1 MKVNVQ
7 GLRLTRMALLVATA
21 GMLPFA
27 AAQAQG
33 VSNSE
38 MQSRYKADMQRCST
52 ITDAESRRTCQREAG
67 AALQEARRDRLVRG
81 NVNTQA
87 NASARCERLPSAQ
100 RADCERLM
108 TDSSA
113 VEHGSVSGGGVLRE
127 LSITVP
133 VDQASGGS
141 YSGHTG
147 STQPHHQSGTT
158 YGAQPTTPGY
168 GAQPAPAPSYGSQP
182 APAPNYGSQP
192 SQAPNYGS
200 QPAPAPSYGSQPAP
214 APAYG
219 TQPAPG
225 SYNQPA
231 PSTAPYG
238 SMPAR

>member
-7 GLRLTRMALLVATA
+7 GLRLTRMAMVVATA
-21 GMLPFA
+21 GMLPLA

-33 VSNSE
+33 VSNAE
-38 MQSRYKADMQRCST
+38 MQSRYKADMQRCSSM
-52 ITDAESRRTCQREAG
+52 TDAESRRTCQREAG
-67 AALQEARRDRLVRG
+67 AALQEARRHRLVRD
-81 NVNTQA
+81 NANTQA

-133 VDQASGGS
+133 VDPASGGS
-141 YSGHTG
+141 YTGQTGTTGGYTGQSGYTG
-147 STQPHHQSGTT
+147 STQPYTPSGTT
-158 YGAQPTTPGY
+158 YGAQPAPSPSY
-168 GAQPAPAPSYGSQP
+168 GAQPAPAPSYGT
-182 APAPNYGSQP
+182 
-192 SQAPNYGS
+192 
-200 QPAPAPSYGSQPAP
+200 QPAPAPS
-214 APAYG
+214 YG

-231 PSTAPYG
+231 PASAPYG
-238 SMPAR
+238 TVPAR